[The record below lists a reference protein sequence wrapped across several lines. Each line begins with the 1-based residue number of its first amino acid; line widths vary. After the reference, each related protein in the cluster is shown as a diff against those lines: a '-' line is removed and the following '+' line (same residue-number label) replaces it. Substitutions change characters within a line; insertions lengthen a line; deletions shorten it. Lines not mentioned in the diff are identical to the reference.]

1 MLFINNSALN
11 KKKKKKKK
19 KIKSKNLTVFI
30 LFSVLKGTSPPEA
43 CLIQDS
49 HSPTGKNNN
58 LIVKIKDFV
67 LKCSVFTFCRVGL
80 GYRKHS

>member
-1 MLFINNSALN
+1 MLLINNSALN
-11 KKKKKKKK
+11 KQNKNKL
-19 KIKSKNLTVFI
+19 KNLTVVM
-30 LFSVLKGTSPPEA
+30 LFSMLKGTSLPEA

-67 LKCSVFTFCRVGL
+67 LKCSVFTFCGVGL
-80 GYRKHS
+80 DYRKHS